1 MGKTLYVSDLDG
13 TLLNGQEQV
22 PAFSRRVINRLA
34 ERGVAFTYAT
44 ARSQH
49 SADRVT
55 QGLTKSL
62 PVIVYNGTFIRRGER
77 RETLLGRDIPPD
89 TRRRVG
95 AVFAEAGL
103 SPLVYTMVQGVERV
117 LWRPDR
123 ETAGVARYVST
134 RKGDERLLPVEDDG
148 ALYQGGVFYY
158 TCIGEREE
166 LRPAYEALKE
176 DPALSVLFQE
186 EIYRPGEFWLEIAH
200 RDATKA
206 HAAAWLKDYLG
217 CDEMVAFGDGLNDL
231 PLFAAADRRCA
242 VANAVPALREAADQ
256 VIPKNEENGVA
267 RFLLADT
274 APALALGER
283 AGAFSLGLYR
293 PGDLE
298 GLIRLF
304 YETVHTVN
312 PRDYTK
318 EQVDAWAPSPE
329 GVDREAWG
337 QSLAAH
343 YTLVARRGG
352 EIVGFGDMDPTGYLD
367 RLYVHKDFQGRG
379 VASAL
384 AEALEGY
391 AYGLGVEKITVHAS
405 RTARPFFEKRGYR
418 VLFAQQVERRGVLL
432 ENFAMEKAL
441 G

>member
-13 TLLNGQEQV
+13 TLLDGQERV
-22 PAFSRRVINRLA
+22 PAFTRRVINRLA

-49 SADRVT
+49 SADKVT

-77 RETLLGRDIPPD
+77 RETLLGRDIPPKA
-89 TRRRVG
+89 RRRVG
-95 AVFAEAGL
+95 EALAEAGL
-103 SPLVYTMVQGVERV
+103 SPLVYTMVQGAERV

-123 ETAGVARYVST
+123 ETPGVARYVST
-134 RKGDERLLPVEDDG
+134 RKGDERLRAVEDEES
-148 ALYQGGVFYY
+148 LYQGDIFYY

-166 LRPAYEALKE
+166 LLPAYEALRG

-206 HAAAWLKDYLG
+206 HAAAWLKEYLG
-217 CDEMVAFGDGLNDL
+217 CGEMVAFGDGLNDL
-231 PLFAAADRRCA
+231 PLLAAADRRCA
-242 VANAVPALREAADQ
+242 VANAVPALREAADL
-256 VIPKNEENGVA
+256 VIPSNEEGGVA

-274 APALALGER
+274 APSLALGE
-283 AGAFSLGLYR
+283 GTGDFTLGLYR

-298 GLIRLF
+298 ELVRLF

-312 PRDYTK
+312 PRDYTR
-318 EQVDAWAPSPE
+318 EQVDAWVPSPE
-329 GVDREAWG
+329 SVDREAWG

-343 YTLVARRGG
+343 YTVVARRGG
-352 EIVGFGDMDPTGYLD
+352 EIVGFGDMDDTGYLD
-367 RLYVHKDFQGRG
+367 KLYVHKDFQGRG
-379 VASAL
+379 AASAIT
-384 AEALEGY
+384 EALEGY
-391 AYGLGVEKITVHAS
+391 AWGLGAAEVTVHAS

-418 VLFAQQVERRGVLL
+418 VVKAQQVERRGVLL
-432 ENFAMEKAL
+432 ENFAMAKKWE
-441 G
+441 